1 MQAQS
6 GLVAL
11 GTRRWTQITD
21 AVLEEKMFRVISG
34 YGERQGDYP
43 RLYGMVSTWKLSADS
58 ETRSEREGGVSSLRS
73 YVLQSFQG
81 TSRAGFFAT

>member
-21 AVLEEKMFRVISG
+21 AVLEEKMFRVIWMWREARG
-34 YGERQGDYP
+34 
-43 RLYGMVSTWKLSADS
+43 LSK
-58 ETRSEREGGVSSLRS
+58 TLWH
-73 YVLQSFQG
+73 
-81 TSRAGFFAT
+81 GFDLEVEC